1 MQYILTKLMDFTH
14 SLHNVGIV
22 LLYCC
27 KCFKKNKSNELNEN
41 SIELKNVQLNLPTLN
56 VAPELLTSLSKMLIL
71 KWQVR
76 LLDIIGQGYLINMC
90 NNY

>member
-1 MQYILTKLMDFTH
+1 MDIIH
-14 SLHNVGIV
+14 CLHNVGIL

-27 KCFKKNKSNELNEN
+27 KCFKTNKSNDLNEN
-41 SIELKNVQLNLPTLN
+41 IIELKNMQLNLPTLN

-76 LLDIIGQGYLINMC
+76 LLDIIGQGYLINVC
-90 NNY
+90 NYYFIKYFYM